1 MTRNKARTPKR
12 KKGKK
17 RNKRK
22 TSLEMY
28 VFTKANFASNK
39 SHKETNELQ
48 RCNKQALETENMPLA
63 SGKAKPEP

>member
-1 MTRNKARTPKR
+1 MQ
-12 KKGKK
+12 
-17 RNKRK
+17 
-22 TSLEMY
+22 

-48 RCNKQALETENMPLA
+48 RYNKQALETENMPLA